1 MSVKKSSASKCYI
14 TEDYF
19 LSYFIFV
26 YNMLKWTCWTRAYI
40 ALLSQIKIP
49 DTSGVDFNFVCYGRH
64 PKTIEYGFIK
74 IFVYLIR
81 GAYWKRTLIKSIFY
95 TSEIVWST
103 IP

>member
-1 MSVKKSSASKCYI
+1 MLHNRGLFFELFNFFFTTCKNEQVGLEI
-14 TEDYF
+14 T
-19 LSYFIFV
+19 SFV
-26 YNMLKWTCWTRAYI
+26 
-40 ALLSQIKIP
+40 LLSQIKIP

-74 IFVYLIR
+74 IFVYIIR
-81 GAYWKRTLIKSIFY
+81 GSYGKRTLIKSIFY